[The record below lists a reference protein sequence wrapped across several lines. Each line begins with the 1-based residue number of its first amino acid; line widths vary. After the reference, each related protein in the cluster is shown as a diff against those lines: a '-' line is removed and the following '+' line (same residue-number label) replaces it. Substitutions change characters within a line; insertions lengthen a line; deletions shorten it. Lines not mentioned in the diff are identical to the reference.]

1 MWGLI
6 MHKHKHEKKM
16 QAKPEAREP
25 IISRKL
31 SERFDI
37 PQDIIAKAPIIFA
50 YGNNRLCIDNYR
62 NIIEY
67 TEELIKVQTKQ
78 KKIYIKGSRL
88 VIAYFREDEMCV
100 LGNISSIEYH

>member
-1 MWGLI
+1 
-6 MHKHKHEKKM
+6 MHKHGKKM
-16 QAKPEAREP
+16 CAKPEPREP
-25 IISRKL
+25 VISRKL
-31 SERFDI
+31 SECFDI
-37 PQDIIAKAPIIFA
+37 PQDVIAKAPMILG

-62 NIIEY
+62 SIIEY

-88 VIAYFREDEMCV
+88 VIAYFRADEMCI